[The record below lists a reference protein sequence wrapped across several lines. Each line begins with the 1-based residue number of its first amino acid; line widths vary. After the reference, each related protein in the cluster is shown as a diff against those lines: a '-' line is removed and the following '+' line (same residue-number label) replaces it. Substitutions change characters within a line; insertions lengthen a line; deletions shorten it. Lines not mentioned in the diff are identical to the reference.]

1 MKKFNAKTFYNLAL
15 VLVILAV
22 AAKVYQYTMMKAYSF
37 GIMNRI
43 LQYIYSDVIPSDP
56 SYAFPVKIYRYISF
70 ISFQTNL
77 EWSIFFVAIMNV
89 VFLILLIKFKDIYSK
104 QETIFIYA
112 SMFILDVFVFN
123 LNKDLIQ
130 AVMVLIMYGVIKN
143 NKIGNRAK
151 LIILFAILLF
161 ESINFRPY
169 YILIAGL
176 LLLNYF
182 IFNRLTKT
190 KKAITKRKVMITII
204 VMLLIMFLG
213 IFLTK
218 YIQPDSY
225 EQLVHRRDNIERD
238 IDANTIITDWV
249 KGDNYIIYCIN
260 YVINFVRICFPIE
273 LLFKGSF
280 YIIFVIYQIYLT
292 INMIKGIKSINKEA
306 IIYKSFILAYWMTMV
321 ASESDFGT
329 LVRHQS
335 ILIMF
340 YMMLI
345 NDNLKL
351 KEKEVNDKE
360 N

>member
-1 MKKFNAKTFYNLAL
+1 MKKFNAKTFYNLIIAFF
-15 VLVILAV
+15 ILAV
-22 AAKVYQYTMMKAYSF
+22 MAKIYQYTMMKAYSF

-43 LQYIYSDVIPSDP
+43 LQYIYSDVIPEDP
-56 SYAFPVKIYRYISF
+56 SYAFPVKIYRYIAF
-70 ISFQTNL
+70 LGFQTNL
-77 EWSIFFVAIMNV
+77 EWSIFFTVIMNI
-89 VFLILLIKFKDIYSK
+89 VFLILLIKFKDRYSK
-104 QETIFIYA
+104 EETIFIYA
-112 SMFILDVFVFN
+112 SIFILDVFVFN
-123 LNKDLIQ
+123 LNKDLVQ
-130 AVMVLIMYGVIKN
+130 AIMVTIMYGIIINKKLN
-143 NKIGNRAK
+143 NITK
-151 LIILFAILLF
+151 LILVSSLLFF

-169 YILIAGL
+169 YILIVGL

-182 IFNRLTKT
+182 IFNKITKT
-190 KKAITKRKVMITII
+190 KKAITKKKIAITII
-204 VMLLIMFLG
+204 VMLLMMFIG

-218 YIQPDSY
+218 YIQPDSF

-238 IDANTIITDWV
+238 IDANTIITDWI

-260 YVINFVRICFPIE
+260 YIINFVRICFPIE

-280 YIIFVIYQIYLT
+280 YIIFVVYQIYLT
-292 INMIKGIKSINKEA
+292 VNMIKGIKGINKES

-335 ILIMF
+335 ILLMF

-351 KEKEVNDKE
+351 KEKEANGKE

>member
-1 MKKFNAKTFYNLAL
+1 MKKFNAKTFYNLIFAFI
-15 VLVILAV
+15 ILAV
-22 AAKVYQYTMMKAYSF
+22 IAKIYQYTMMKAYSF

-43 LQYIYSDVIPSDP
+43 LGWLYMDNIPGDS
-56 SYAFPVKIYRYISF
+56 SYAFPVKVYRYIRF
-70 ISFQTNL
+70 LGFKTNL
-77 EWSIFFVAIMNV
+77 EWSIFFAIIMNIV
-89 VFLILLIKFKDIYSK
+89 IFSLLIKFKDKYSK

-123 LNKDLIQ
+123 LNKDLVQGI
-130 AVMVLIMYGVIKN
+130 MILIMYGVIKN
-143 NKIGNRAK
+143 QKLSNIAK
-151 LIILFAILLF
+151 LVIVSSILVY

-169 YILIAGL
+169 YILIVGL

-182 IFNRLTKT
+182 VFYRFTKT
-190 KKAITKRKVMITII
+190 EKAITKKKVFVTI
-204 VMLLIMFLG
+204 VAMLLLMFIG
-213 IFLTK
+213 ISLTK

-225 EQLVHRRDNIERD
+225 EQLIHRRDNIERD
-238 IDANTIITDWV
+238 IDANTIIVDWV
-249 KGDNYIIYCIN
+249 KGDSYIVYCIN

-273 LLFKGSF
+273 LILKGKF

-292 INMIKGIKSINKEA
+292 INLIKGIKGINKDS
-306 IIYKSFILAYWMTMV
+306 ICYKSFILAYWMTMV

-351 KEKEVNDKE
+351 RNINNKDSND
-360 N
+360 